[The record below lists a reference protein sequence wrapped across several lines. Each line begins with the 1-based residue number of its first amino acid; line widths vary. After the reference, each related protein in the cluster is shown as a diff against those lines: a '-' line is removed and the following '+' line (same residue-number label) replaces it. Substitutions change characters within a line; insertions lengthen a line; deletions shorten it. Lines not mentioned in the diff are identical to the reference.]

1 MTEQNPEQITTFAQ
15 ARERLESIVSQVKD
29 KDLPLE
35 QSLDLF
41 EEAVRLGNRCSEL
54 IEEVGLEPGGGASAS
69 AAATGASAPDGDGAS
84 EH

>member
-54 IEEVGLEPGGGASAS
+54 IEEVGLEPEGGAGAS
-69 AAATGASAPDGDGAS
+69 AAAPSTPASGSGGAS

>member
-54 IEEVGLEPGGGASAS
+54 SEEVGLEPEGGAGAS
-69 AAATGASAPDGDGAS
+69 AAATSTPASGSGGAS